1 MRVNSVSNNSV
12 RSYAQPSFKAQMSKE
27 DIKIAIDTMKKIE
40 KYENYNPHEMLPQL
54 YTVLKYAES
63 CPGDKLKFKKFKDSY
78 TGYDYYTLNLDGE
91 KLVHSDSLDGAWAL
105 LFRSYIKSAAG
116 ITTHARMPQS
126 VFEQK
131 WFENRNVTEQDVLN
145 LAYDA

>member
-12 RSYAQPSFKAQMSKE
+12 RSYAQPSFKAQMNKE
-27 DIKIAIDTMKKIE
+27 DIKIAIDTMKKMEI
-40 KYENYNPHEMLPQL
+40 YNPHEMLPQL

-63 CPGDKLKFKKFKDSY
+63 CPGDKLEFKKFKDSY
-78 TGYDYYTLNLDGE
+78 TGYDFYTLNLDGE
-91 KLVHSDSLDGAWAL
+91 KLVHSDSLDGAWEL
-105 LFRSYIKSAAG
+105 LFRSYIESNAG

-131 WFENRNVTEQDVLN
+131 WFDNRCFDKENDLYK